1 MIEIRALRKR
11 FGPNAVL
18 GGVNLDIAAGRITA
32 IVGPNAAGKSTLI
45 KCMLGLTRPD
55 EGAITVGGV
64 DVDERGE
71 YRSRIGYMPQIARF
85 PENISGQDLI
95 DMVVDLRAAPAT
107 SLDMIDAL
115 GLRAHLDKPLRTLSG
130 GTRQKLNAVIALL
143 FGPAVLMLDEP
154 SAGLDPVSAG
164 LLKDRMRAERD
175 AGTTVI
181 LTSHVLSEIDELAD
195 DVAFL
200 ADGRI
205 RFAGPVHD
213 LKVATRQ
220 FTLERAIAHVLQH
233 GVEVA
238 A

>member
-1 MIEIRALRKR
+1 MIEIRGLRKR
-11 FGPNAVL
+11 FGTNGVL
-18 GGVNLDIAAGRITA
+18 DGVDLDIAAGRITA

-45 KCMLGLTRPD
+45 KCVLGLTRPD
-55 EGAITVGGV
+55 AGTITVGGV
-64 DVDERGE
+64 DVDDRGD

-85 PENISGQDLI
+85 PENLSGQDLI
-95 DMVVDLRAAPAT
+95 DMVVDVRGMPAT
-107 SLDMIDAL
+107 SLEIIDAF
-115 GLRAHLDKPLRTLSG
+115 GLRSHLTKPLRTLSG
-130 GTRQKLNAVIALL
+130 GTRQKLNAVIALA
-143 FGPAVLMLDEP
+143 FKPAVLMLDEP

-175 AGTTVI
+175 AGATVV

-205 RFAGPVHD
+205 RFAGPVLD

-233 GVEVA
+233 GLEVA